1 MPIKLT
7 PENMRYDEA
16 ENIIDDNIKKVKNNI
31 ITKNEAIETLKENS
45 LVTSIYT
52 NDLIEKIVEHAIT
65 KKSLSN
71 LNED

>member
-7 PENMRYDEA
+7 PANMRYDEA
-16 ENIIDDNIKKVKNNI
+16 EDFYESIIKKVKNNI

-52 NDLIEKIVEHAIT
+52 NDLIEKMVEHDIT
-65 KKSLSN
+65 KKVFQI
-71 LNED
+71 

>member
-52 NDLIEKIVEHAIT
+52 NDLIEKMVEHDIT
-65 KKSLSN
+65 KKVFQI
-71 LNED
+71 

>member
-45 LVTSIYT
+45 LFTSIYT
-52 NDLIEKIVEHAIT
+52 NDLIEKMVEHDIT
-65 KKSLSN
+65 KKVFQI
-71 LNED
+71 

>member
-52 NDLIEKIVEHAIT
+52 NDLIEKMVEHDIT